1 VAALQDIQPPPDLP
15 SVIQQLAQQFATM
28 VNSLLSTVDLTVV
41 EVSRAAYVSVILVG
55 VLLYFTHAER
65 RLGKDMIKGGIIL
78 AILSEFIFPLISKL

>member
-1 VAALQDIQPPPDLP
+1 MAAVQDIQTPPDLP
-15 SVIQQLAQQFATM
+15 SVIQQLAQQFASM
-28 VNSLLSTVDLTVV
+28 MNSLLSTVDITVV

-78 AILSEFIFPLISKL
+78 AILSEFVFPLISKL